1 MKFFKSLIFSL
12 SVSAEFSRPK
22 WKELLEI
29 WNADASDEGFARKKS
44 RWGNPVSNRFKHH
57 TGMGQFTKSKY
68 LEIYRSYKM
77 KYFKYQLFLLKMKC
91 VCTHV
96 CQNGHL
102 GMTFLLFKGV

>member
-1 MKFFKSLIFSL
+1 MKFFKSLIYSL

-57 TGMGQFTKSKY
+57 TGRGQYIALAKFKY
-68 LEIYRSYKM
+68 VEISGIYKM
-77 KYFKYQLFLLKMKC
+77 NYLKYQCF
-91 VCTHV
+91 
-96 CQNGHL
+96 
-102 GMTFLLFKGV
+102 

>member
-12 SVSAEFSRPK
+12 SISAEFSRPK

-57 TGMGQFTKSKY
+57 TGMGQYMSQY
-68 LEIYRSYKM
+68 VEISGSYKM
-77 KYFKYQLFLLKMKC
+77 NYIKYQSFS
-91 VCTHV
+91 V
-96 CQNGHL
+96 
-102 GMTFLLFKGV
+102 